1 MLTTRESTESISR
14 SERVRRTWLNPDR
27 RIKQSEALKRCWH
40 REDYRTRLSEHLR
53 EISPKGVDELGR
65 LRKAGMITIS
75 DEARQ
80 KMSEGQKRRFQRP
93 EELKK
98 LARARS
104 LQVIDYKERAKL
116 MNRAFLKK
124 YGSFLE
130 LTKMGLKATRRK
142 PNRLEIEV
150 AKMLG
155 SEWLFVGKG
164 DLVVGGLILD
174 FVHKERKEIIE
185 VLGCYFHACPAHF
198 PNVRIERTARPEYRD
213 LVYTRYGYKVT
224 FLWEHTVKERRK
236 LAFAES
242 GVKDPSIY
250 ASG

>member
-1 MLTTRESTESISR
+1 MINVS
-14 SERVRRTWLNPDR
+14 ND
-27 RIKQSEALKRCWH
+27 A
-40 REDYRTRLSEHLR
+40 
-53 EISPKGVDELGR
+53 
-65 LRKAGMITIS
+65 RK
-75 DEARQ
+75 
-80 KMSEGQKRRFQRP
+80 KMSEAQKRRFQRP

-104 LQVIDYKERAKL
+104 LQTIDYKERVKL

-130 LTKMGLKATRRK
+130 LTKMGLRAPKRK

-150 AKMLG
+150 AKLLG

-164 DLVVGGLILD
+164 DLVVGGLIPD
-174 FVHKERKEIIE
+174 FVHKERKEIVE
-185 VLGCYFHACPAHF
+185 ALGCYFHACPAHF
-198 PNVRIERTARPEYRD
+198 PNVRIERTARPEYREQ
-213 LVYTRYGYKVT
+213 VYTRYGYKVT
-224 FLWEHTVKERRK
+224 FLWEHTVKAQRK

-250 ASG
+250 AKA